1 MPPRRSPPRHR
12 HDGTSPL
19 PLGMDWSPPPKRW
32 TGRDTVWPHDPQT
45 GWSYCVTIPSWIA
58 QPDLGIS
65 DDSLINPI
73 VFYRVQVG
81 IQSPDGTSSARGI
94 LRRFSD
100 FLKLFSA
107 LKKSFP
113 KKSIPPAPPKH
124 ALLRINSSR
133 LLLEERRYALEE
145 WMEKLLSDID
155 LSRSVHVASF
165 LELEVAARS
174 SFRDA
179 STSNFES
186 NPSDSTGL
194 STKLRVRTGSST
206 SIGNS
211 IASAGHSLASDCSSD
226 NACEV
231 SEAES
236 PRHEM
241 AHKYE
246 ANTEGSSVVRND
258 IRDDLPREIN
268 SSHPEAF
275 SKPVVKTENASKEAV
290 FFVNRIGDANEI
302 QHDRL
307 SSHTRKNSNES
318 ITSDISSIR
327 GSELQNAGLSDS
339 LGDSFVD
346 FLEGEVS
353 ATLEAMTRTDP
364 LSAND
369 MRVIFP
375 LDQRQKLN
383 RILLTMQR
391 RLVTAKTDMEDLI
404 ARLHQ
409 EIAVKEY
416 LSTKVK
422 DLEGELE
429 SSRQKSKEN
438 MQQAILVERERITQM
453 QWDMD
458 ELRRKTLEMES
469 RLYSEQNERV
479 SAESEKAAAFSE
491 REILVQDLGAKK
503 EQVTNLQRRLE
514 EVEMKSKSDIKVL
527 VKEVKSL
534 RKSQVELTEKLN
546 KSIKEKTELERALQK
561 EKEKWEDAKL
571 AKKNLLHECGVL
583 RGRLEDCNVNVF
595 LEEEDDLTVNPSALP
610 DSLDLLATSDNRIG
624 LLLAEAQL
632 LARDN
637 GADVSSLGD
646 ASSKE
651 LSRNSSAMNGE
662 DLRTS
667 DGEVRKMLTN
677 VFIDNAKLR
686 KQVNSITRCA
696 LRIAARAEKEEAD
709 GSTPVR
715 KTVLTKFL
723 ER

>member
-1 MPPRRSPPRHR
+1 MHAAETR
-12 HDGTSPL
+12 
-19 PLGMDWSPPPKRW
+19 
-32 TGRDTVWPHDPQT
+32 Q
-45 GWSYCVTIPSWIA
+45 
-58 QPDLGIS
+58 
-65 DDSLINPI
+65 
-73 VFYRVQVG
+73 FYRVQVG

-133 LLLEERRYALEE
+133 LLLEEKYALEE

-174 SFRDA
+174 CSISRCKYE
-179 STSNFES
+179 NFES

-458 ELRRKTLEMES
+458 ELRRRHWRWKGNTGTGL
-469 RLYSEQNERV
+469 RR
-479 SAESEKAAAFSE
+479 
-491 REILVQDLGAKK
+491 KK